1 MAIPVLPESAPFTTQ
16 QRAWL
21 NGLLAGL
28 LNLDGGISGA
38 ANGNAS
44 NGVAMNGLA
53 AAGTLVAPA
62 LNGNGSASNG
72 QAANGHAAPAPVAPA
87 VEEDEEY
94 PWHDSTI
101 PMDERLKLSDG
112 KRIELRLMSA
122 MAQLDCG
129 QCGYLCRTY
138 AQAIATGDE
147 KSLTK
152 CVPGGKETSKKL
164 KELVA
169 AATTANEMP
178 LKNYEARGE
187 G

>member
-1 MAIPVLPESAPFTTQ
+1 MAIPVLPESAPFTSE

-21 NGLLAGL
+21 NGFLAGL
-28 LNLDGGISGA
+28 LNLDSGVASDSNGSISYGTQI
-38 ANGNAS
+38 NGNGA
-44 NGVAMNGLA
+44 VA
-53 AAGTLVAPA
+53 APA
-62 LNGNGSASNG
+62 LPALDHIGSSDAPDTE
-72 QAANGHAAPAPVAPA
+72 ATTAPA
-87 VEEDEEY
+87 DDDGDY
-94 PWHDSTI
+94 PWHDSGL
-101 PMDERLKLSDG
+101 PMDERLKLADG
-112 KRIELRLMSA
+112 KRIDLRLMAA

-129 QCGYLCRTY
+129 QCGYLCKTY
-138 AQAIATGDE
+138 AEAIATGDE

-178 LKNYEARGE
+178 TKAHAARGE

>member
-1 MAIPVLPESAPFTTQ
+1 MAIPVLPESAPFTPE

-21 NGLLAGL
+21 NGFLAGL
-28 LNLDGGISGA
+28 LNLD
-38 ANGNAS
+38 
-44 NGVAMNGLA
+44 NGVS
-53 AAGTLVAPA
+53 
-62 LNGNGSASNG
+62 SASNG
-72 QAANGHAAPAPVAPA
+72 SVSYGTQINGMGTVAVPALPSVDAIGSADAPDAEATTPPA
-87 VEEDEEY
+87 DDDGDY
-94 PWHDSTI
+94 PWHDSAM
-101 PMDERLKLSDG
+101 PMDERLKLADG

-129 QCGYLCRTY
+129 QCGYLCKTY
-138 AQAIATGDE
+138 AEAIATGDE

-178 LKNYEARGE
+178 TKAHAARGE

>member
-1 MAIPVLPESAPFTTQ
+1 MAIPVLPESAPFTAE

-21 NGLLAGL
+21 NGFLAGL
-28 LNLDGGISGA
+28 LNLDSGVSSAPNGGSYGAEINGSGA
-38 ANGNAS
+38 VAAPPTLPAFNG
-44 NGVAMNGLA
+44 
-53 AAGTLVAPA
+53 
-62 LNGNGSASNG
+62 NG
-72 QAANGHAAPAPVAPA
+72 QAAAPDAEATAPPA
-87 VEEDEEY
+87 EENEDY
-94 PWHDSTI
+94 PWHESAM
-101 PMDERLKLSDG
+101 PMDERLKLADG

-129 QCGYLCRTY
+129 QCGYLCKTY
-138 AQAIATGDE
+138 AEAIASGDE

-178 LKNYEARGE
+178 TKRHAARGE